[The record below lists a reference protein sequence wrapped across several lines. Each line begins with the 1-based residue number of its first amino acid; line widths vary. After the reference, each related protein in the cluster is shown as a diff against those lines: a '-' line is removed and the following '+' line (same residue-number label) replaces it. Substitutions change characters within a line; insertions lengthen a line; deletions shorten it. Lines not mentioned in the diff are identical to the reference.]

1 MRYLCLF
8 FLILFKL
15 QLRNLLVHKLL
26 LSIKERRCNLYLIP
40 IFMVSLMGI
49 KLHAVELKTLL
60 HQPRVKTTL
69 TEISFKEKKN
79 YRINFRGDREL

>member
-1 MRYLCLF
+1 
-8 FLILFKL
+8 
-15 QLRNLLVHKLL
+15 
-26 LSIKERRCNLYLIP
+26 
-40 IFMVSLMGI
+40 MVSLMGI

-79 YRINFRGDREL
+79 YRINFRGNREL